1 MHFKTMLDDLCRICA
16 KSIKAEVALELF
28 ENENNILLLKIKDL
42 TGVQVSSINTKS
54 FLRCL

>member
-1 MHFKTMLDDLCRICA
+1 MLDNLCRICA
-16 KSIKAEVALELF
+16 KTIKGEDALELF

>member
-1 MHFKTMLDDLCRICA
+1 MHSKTMLDNLCRICA
-16 KSIKAEVALELF
+16 KTIKGEDALELF

-42 TGVQVSSINTKS
+42 TGVQVSSINTNS